1 MLATCVVVCKD
12 GAILSCRGQK
22 HAGDKSKGAEMVE
35 SVGEWLSANGLS
47 EFVDIFVQ
55 NQVDLKTLLILT
67 ESDLKELGLAFGP
80 RKRILHL
87 IAALKS
93 QSVDRPISDIPNA
106 SSIGERR
113 QLTVMFCDLVG
124 STALSTILDPEELNG
139 LIKSYRGACGAVVSR
154 YAGHVA
160 QYLGDGIL
168 AYFGWPVAFED
179 AAERAVRSALEI
191 IEAVKAMPS
200 ARPLEVRIGLATGP
214 VVVGEDSAEGGAE
227 AGLAVG
233 ETPNMTARLLALANP
248 GEIVIADVTRRLLG
262 NAFSLTDLGRHS
274 LKGIEQPVQAWRLD
288 GARRVEDRFKAA
300 HGGIEIAPLVG
311 REEEASLLEHCWQ
324 QARGGSGQVV
334 QIGGQAGIGKSRLMQ
349 DLRER
354 ITEAHTALHYQC
366 SPYHLNSP
374 LHPFIEELES
384 SAGFARE
391 DTSEQRFEKMEA
403 LLTDPIPRMEDA
415 LPLFATLLSLPA
427 GRYPPLQLSP
437 QRQKER
443 TLEALMDRVR
453 ALTRRGPVM
462 IAIEDIHWIDP
473 TSQDLLELLVPIVS
487 GLPVLLVMTYRP
499 EYLPP
504 WNGTHVNTVALNR
517 LSRQQGAV
525 LVESVTRGRALPPEV
540 LDEVL
545 ARTDGIPLFVEELTR
560 SVLESGLLR
569 EAGDHYVLQGPLSA
583 LAIPVSLR
591 DSLMARLDRLGTV
604 KELAQIGACIGR
616 EFSFELLHHISALH
630 TDALARELETLVD
643 AGLVSRSGAP
653 PVAVYMF
660 RHALVQDAAYESLL
674 KSRRGEL
681 HSRIAGVLENEFA
694 DRVVKTPEWL
704 AYHHTQAGHLT
715 QAIPLWQ
722 KAGTLAVARVAL
734 KEAVAHFSKGLGL
747 IDQLAPSKERDSLEL
762 TIREPL
768 NAAWTGLHGWAAPEV
783 GENSM
788 AILRLAESRGNQ
800 KNLCLALWWV
810 WTSTITQ
817 GRIGDSQLWA
827 DRLLSEGYAAT
838 ENDVKCFGH
847 LTAMVQY
854 MLNGRIVESRK
865 QADLA
870 LALYDPRSG
879 DQWIQM
885 TGHNLRTFVEVYACQ
900 LIWIMGF
907 PDQAAKLSDDCVA
920 RARGEGHAFSL
931 GWALTF
937 SAYVFA
943 YRREPDRFLERLAE
957 QLAREQGLSFIH
969 EVSVPQARGIAALQN
984 RHPGEAIALL
994 RQGIDRW
1001 TKTGGHV
1008 RVPLVKSA
1016 LALAVEMEGNTSSAL
1031 KLVDECIEQIER
1043 PSGQERLWLAEVL
1056 RCKGW
1061 ILMRAGRE
1069 QEAEAILRSSI
1080 DCARQQQARSWE
1092 LRSCTTLAKLLLN
1105 RGQRD
1110 EARGLLTPICEW
1122 FTEGTDTRDLVE
1134 ARELLESLQANNF
1147 HLQESS

>member
-1 MLATCVVVCKD
+1 
-12 GAILSCRGQK
+12 
-22 HAGDKSKGAEMVE
+22 MVE
-35 SVGEWLSANGLS
+35 SVGEWLRANDLS
-47 EFVDIFVQ
+47 EFEDVFVQ

-80 RKRILHL
+80 RKRILHT
-87 IAALKS
+87 IAASKS
-93 QSVDRPISDIPNA
+93 ENVEPSAETLRV
-106 SSIGERR
+106 SSLGERR

-124 STALSTILDPEELNG
+124 STALSAILDPEELNG
-139 LIKSYRGACGAVVSR
+139 LIKNYRAVCGAVVSR

-191 IEAVKAMPS
+191 IEAVKAIPS

-214 VVVGEDSAEGGAE
+214 VVVGEDSAEGSGE
-227 AGLAVG
+227 AGLAIGV
-233 ETPNMTARLLALANP
+233 TPNIAARLLALANP
-248 GEIVIADVTRRLLG
+248 GEIVIAAVTRRLLG
-262 NAFSLTDLGRHS
+262 NAFSFTDLGKHA

-288 GARRVEDRFKAA
+288 EARRVEGRFEAA
-300 HGGIEIAPLVG
+300 HAGIAIAPLVG
-311 REEEASLLEHCWQ
+311 REDEADLLERCWQ
-324 QARGGSGQVV
+324 QTRTGSGQVV
-334 QIGGQAGIGKSRLMQ
+334 QIGGQAGIGKSRLAQ
-349 DLRER
+349 GLRER
-354 ITEAHTALHYQC
+354 ISDPHKALHYQC
-366 SPYHLNSP
+366 SPFHLNSP
-374 LHPFIEELES
+374 LYPFIEEIEE

-391 DTSEQRFEKMEA
+391 DAAEQRFEKLEA
-403 LLTDPIPRMEDA
+403 ALADLVPHVENA
-415 LPLFATLLSLPA
+415 LPLFAALLSLPA
-427 GRYPPLQLSP
+427 GRYAPLQLSP
-437 QRQKER
+437 QRQKEK
-443 TLEALMDRVR
+443 TLEALVDRVR
-453 ALTRRGPVM
+453 MFALRGPM
-462 IAIEDIHWIDP
+462 IIVFEDIHWIDP
-473 TSQDLLELLVPIVS
+473 TSQDLLELLIPIVNTMP
-487 GLPVLLVMTYRP
+487 LLLVMTYRP
-499 EYLPP
+499 EYEPP
-504 WNGTHVNTVALNR
+504 WDGTHLNTIMLNR
-517 LSRQQGAV
+517 LNREQGAV
-525 LVESVTRGRALPPEV
+525 LVGSVTRGKALPPEV

-569 EAGDHYVLQGPLSA
+569 DEGDHYVLQGPLSA
-583 LAIPVSLR
+583 LAIPASLR
-591 DSLMARLDRLGTV
+591 DSLMARLDRLGKV
-604 KELAQIGACIGR
+604 KDLAQIGACIGR
-616 EFSFELLHHISALH
+616 EFSFELLQPVSSLHPNAL
-630 TDALARELETLVD
+630 DQELKRLVD
-643 AGLVSRSGAP
+643 AGLVTRNGVTPNSI
-653 PVAVYMF
+653 YIF
-660 RHALVQDAAYESLL
+660 KHALVQDAAYESLL
-674 KSRRGEL
+674 RSRRSEI
-681 HSRIAGVLENEFA
+681 HSKIADVLENQFA
-694 DRVVKTPEWL
+694 DRVANTPEWL
-704 AYHHTQAGHLT
+704 AHHHTHAGHLRK
-715 QAIPLWQ
+715 AIPLWQ
-722 KAGTLAVARVAL
+722 RAGTLAVGRVAL
-734 KEAVAHFSKGLGL
+734 KEAVAHFTRGLGL
-747 IDQLAPSKERDSLEL
+747 IDQLPPSPERDSLEL

-783 GENSM
+783 GKNSM

-957 QLAREQGLSFIH
+957 AEQLAREQGLSFIH

-994 RQGIDRW
+994 RQGIERW

-1092 LRSCTTLAKLLLN
+1092 LRSCTTLAKLLLH

-1110 EARGLLTPICEW
+1110 EARSLLIPICEW
-1122 FTEGTDTRDLVE
+1122 FTEGSDTPDLAD
-1134 ARELLESLQANNF
+1134 ARGLLQHLSAPTYAES
-1147 HLQESS
+1147 ERS